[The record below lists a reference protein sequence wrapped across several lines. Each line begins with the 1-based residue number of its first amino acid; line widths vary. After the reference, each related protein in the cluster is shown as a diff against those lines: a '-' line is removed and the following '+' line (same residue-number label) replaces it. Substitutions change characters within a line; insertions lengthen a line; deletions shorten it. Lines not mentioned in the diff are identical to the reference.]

1 MSLGSREDELY
12 TSFHAIIDEEL
23 SHVCVGGI
31 AVSTF
36 LEQYRDAL

>member
-23 SHVCVGGI
+23 SHVCIGGI